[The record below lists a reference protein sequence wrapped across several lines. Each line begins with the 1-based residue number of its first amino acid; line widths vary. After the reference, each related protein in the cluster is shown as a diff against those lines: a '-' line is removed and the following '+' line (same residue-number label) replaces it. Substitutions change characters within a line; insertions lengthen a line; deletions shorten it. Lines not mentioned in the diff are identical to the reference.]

1 MQVLMQMISM
11 ILISGDS
18 FNVFCYNV
26 QPGVTIDYK
35 DGSNKE
41 YSTKTREEIIA
52 DGYDPC
58 KRCNP

>member
-1 MQVLMQMISM
+1 LNKNSKKFHRPTC
-11 ILISGDS
+11 DS
-18 FNVFCYNV
+18 VN
-26 QPGVTIDYK
+26 DMK
-35 DGSNKE
+35 EKNKE